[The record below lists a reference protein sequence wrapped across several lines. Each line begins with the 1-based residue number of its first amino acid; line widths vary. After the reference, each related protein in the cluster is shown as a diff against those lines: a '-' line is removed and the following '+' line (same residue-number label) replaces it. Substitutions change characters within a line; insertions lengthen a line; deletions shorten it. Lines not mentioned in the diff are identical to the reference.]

1 MATIETRKGKDG
13 KATYRARVRT
23 WGRPERTA
31 TFTRK
36 TTDAKDWAARTESDL
51 KRGRHVPTADEK
63 RRTVADLIDKYIA
76 ETLPHK
82 KRNKDHAKVAAL
94 LGWWR
99 EQIGNFSLQSATPSL
114 IAEYR
119 DKLQNGKT
127 RNGERRSNGT
137 VNRYIA
143 ALSHAFRTAVMEWG
157 WLEDSPMRRVSRRQE
172 SKGRVRF
179 LSDDERTSLLKAC
192 KESQNQILYPL
203 VVLAL
208 STGARHGE
216 LINLRRKNVELKRQA
231 ITLHDTKNGE
241 TRVLPLAGHALE
253 VMRAL
258 LSVHRID
265 TDLIFPSTKP
275 DKPAN
280 IKTAW
285 MNALVKAKIE
295 DFRFHDLR
303 HSAASYLAMNGA
315 TLAEISEILGH
326 KTLQMVKRYAHL
338 TDSHVS
344 GVVGRMNAEIF
355 GGKS

>member
-1 MATIETRKGKDG
+1 MATIEPRKGKDG
-13 KATYRARVRT
+13 KVTYRARVRA
-23 WGRPERTA
+23 WGHTERTA

-36 TTDAKDWAARTESDL
+36 TDAKDWAARTESDL
-51 KRGRHVPTADEK
+51 KRGRYVPTSDEK

-99 EQIGNFSLQSATPSL
+99 IQIGNFSLQSATPSL

-119 DKLQNGKT
+119 DKLQNEKT
-127 RNGERRSNGT
+127 PRGDRRSNGT
-137 VNRYIA
+137 VNRYLA
-143 ALSHAFRTAVMEWG
+143 ALSHAFRVAVVEWG
-157 WLEDSPMRRVSRRQE
+157 WLEDSPMRRVSRREE

-179 LSDDERTSLLKAC
+179 LSDDERGKLLEAC
-192 KESQNQILYPL
+192 KASQNPILYPL
-203 VVLAL
+203 VVQAL
-208 STGARHGE
+208 STGARFGE
-216 LINLRRKNVELKRQA
+216 LINLRRRDVDLKRRV
-231 ITLHDTKNGE
+231 IILHETKNRE
-241 TRVLPLAGHALE
+241 RRVLPLAGHAFE
-253 VMRAL
+253 TMREL
-258 LSVHRID
+258 LAVPRID
-265 TDLIFPSTKP
+265 TDLVFPGTDPS
-275 DKPAN
+275 KPAS

-285 MNALVKAKIE
+285 QNALEKAEIE

-303 HSAASYLAMNGA
+303 HSAASYLAMSGA

-355 GGKS
+355 GGGK